1 MTAVTV
7 DMNRGYVPVNAEM
20 IEDEEEELT
29 PEEQAMHARINR
41 QYNDLALKSSVIEP
55 KQKYFLRQYPLIK
68 GIHAYGAWNAFGFC
82 LLLLMALIASGRTVR
97 VWLDIIYAF
106 GCFLP
111 GLMNYIPLVYR
122 EYNLFWRQNVMLTA
136 WYQVFIATLLNI
148 GGVINI
154 LIYGNCR
161 DDEYHDNFDECEDIL
176 VILLIIIIIIFVGQ
190 VAFMCH
196 LA

>member
-1 MTAVTV
+1 
-7 DMNRGYVPVNAEM
+7 
-20 IEDEEEELT
+20 
-29 PEEQAMHARINR
+29 
-41 QYNDLALKSSVIEP
+41 
-55 KQKYFLRQYPLIK
+55 
-68 GIHAYGAWNAFGFC
+68 
-82 LLLLMALIASGRTVR
+82 MALIASGRTVR

-148 GGVINI
+148 GGIINI
-154 LIYGNCR
+154 LVYGNCR

-176 VILLIIIIIIFVGQ
+176 VLWLIIIIIIFVGQ
-190 VAFMCH
+190 IGFMCH
-196 LA
+196 LAYSANNFLQEYLDENKEELEAQKRLMFNAGKDNMRNSVKDYARNTGSSYQPRPPPTNPSPSNLVQPLNGSGRRNDFSAL